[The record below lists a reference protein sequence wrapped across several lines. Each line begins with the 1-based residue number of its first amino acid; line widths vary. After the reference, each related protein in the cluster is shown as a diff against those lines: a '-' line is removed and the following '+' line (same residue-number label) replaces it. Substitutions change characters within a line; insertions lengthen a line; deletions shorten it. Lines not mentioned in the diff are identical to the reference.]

1 MQHLFRMMAN
11 LIKNPVQKE
20 KNRNKNDSVKIE
32 IEHIILGIYS
42 RITFTNL
49 PRMFTVLHKI
59 KFKRVKLHFT
69 TERERERKMQ
79 HESVN

>member
-20 KNRNKNDSVKIE
+20 KNRNQNDSFKVE
-32 IEHIILGIYS
+32 IEHIMLGIYT
-42 RITFTNL
+42 RITFTN
-49 PRMFTVLHKI
+49 PPHMFTVLCKI

-69 TERERERKMQ
+69 TEREKEKCII
-79 HESVN
+79 HP